1 MIDIRDFNS
10 IGGADHGW
18 LVARHHFS
26 FASYYDPARMGWGK
40 LRVWN
45 DDLIRAKKG
54 FPPHPHRDMEIITY
68 VREGAITHRDHLN
81 NEGRTIAGDVQV
93 MSAGRGIQHE
103 EWNLEDKDARI
114 FQIWIEPDQRGIRP
128 RWETATF
135 PKDARKG
142 RLVPLASGK
151 PDAPA
156 EALWIA
162 QDAEVL
168 GATLDAGA
176 EATHVLGKERL
187 AYLVPAR
194 GRIEV
199 NGVEV
204 SERSGAAIRD
214 VETLTIRAIDDAE
227 IVLVDLPPEE

>member
-1 MIDIRDFNS
+1 MIEIRDFNS
-10 IGGADHGW
+10 LGGANHGW
-18 LVARHHFS
+18 LDAKHHFS
-26 FASYYDPARMGWGK
+26 FARYYDPKRMGWGK

-45 DDLIRAKKG
+45 DDLIRAKTG

-68 VREGAITHRDHLN
+68 VREGAVTHRDHLN
-81 NEGRTIAGDVQV
+81 NEGRTVAGDVQV

-103 EWNLEDKDARI
+103 EWNLEDGDARI
-114 FQIWIEPDQRGIRP
+114 FQIWIEPNREGITP
-128 RWETATF
+128 RWETAKF
-135 PKDARKG
+135 PKEGRKG

-151 PDAPA
+151 ADAPA

-168 GATLDAGA
+168 GATLDKGSSV
-176 EATHVLGKERL
+176 THVMGERRL
-187 AYLVPAR
+187 AYLVPAK

-204 SERSGAAIRD
+204 GERSGAAIRD
-214 VETLTIRAIDDAE
+214 VDQLTIRALDDAE

>member
-1 MIDIRDFNS
+1 MIEIRDFDS
-10 IGGADHGW
+10 LGGAEHGW
-18 LVARHHFS
+18 LTAKHHFS
-26 FASYYDPARMGWGK
+26 FAGYYDPARMGWGK

-45 DDLIRAKKG
+45 DDLIQAKTG

-81 NEGRTIAGDVQV
+81 NEGRTVAGDVQV

-103 EWNLEDKDARI
+103 EWNLEDEDTRI
-114 FQIWIEPDQRGIRP
+114 FQIWIEPNRQGVTP
-128 RWETATF
+128 RWETAAF
-135 PKDARKG
+135 PKDGRKG
-142 RLVPLASGK
+142 KLVPLASGK
-151 PDAPA
+151 TDAPA

-168 GATLDAGA
+168 GATLDAST
-176 EATHVLGKERL
+176 EVTHVIGKGRL
-187 AYLVPAR
+187 AYLVPAK
-194 GRIEV
+194 GRVEV

-214 VETLTIRAIDDAE
+214 VDTLTIRALDDAE